1 MASNLYYSLQNPR
14 QLVISYVFRCLED
27 YTRLKYEQPLY
38 KQNINLYRLSI
49 ACPRG
54 LVQYLFIQSKYQLYI
69 LYITISF
76 HTGEPKG
83 LNLILPECFEDNE
96 ISPVK
101 NYFGGKEGTGKYT
114 WFRNKEKLDN
124 TECDLVAA
132 SSEVVGETL

>member
-1 MASNLYYSLQNPR
+1 MRSCA
-14 QLVISYVFRCLED
+14 I
-27 YTRLKYEQPLY
+27 
-38 KQNINLYRLSI
+38 
-49 ACPRG
+49 
-54 LVQYLFIQSKYQLYI
+54 LFIQSKYQLYI
-69 LYITISF
+69 NISF

-124 TECDLVAA
+124 MDCDLVAA
-132 SSEVVGETL
+132 SSEVVGETLLVLLLLI